1 MHNRASLALAVA
13 IMLCSGGAVYAASGW
28 PWKAALFPLVIG
40 IPLFFM
46 AAAEAA
52 WVLFGRDKAARAM
65 DFQIASDVP
74 QATAVR
80 RTLLAAAWM
89 LGFFALIALVSFPVA
104 VPLFVLLYLRLQG
117 REPWLFSIVFSA
129 AVWALFYAIF
139 KWLLNL
145 PFPAGWL
152 QSLAGS

>member
-1 MHNRASLALAVA
+1 MHNKASLILALA
-13 IMLCSGGAVYAASGW
+13 IMICSGGAVYAASGW
-28 PWKAALFPLVIG
+28 PWKAALFPMVIG

-52 WVLFGRDKAARAM
+52 WALFGSASAARAM
-65 DFQIASDVP
+65 DFQISSHVP
-74 QATAVR
+74 ERTAVR
-80 RTLLAAAWM
+80 RTLLATAWM
-89 LGFFALIALVSFPVA
+89 LGLFAVIALVGFPVA

-117 REPWLFSIVFSA
+117 REPWLFSALFSA
-129 AVWALFYAIF
+129 AVAAVFYAIF

-152 QSLAGS
+152 QGLAGF